1 MSTHTPT
8 HTHPHSHTEE
18 THHADVESIQQVKG
32 QGSNEIDKE
41 PGGDVVNTDGA
52 GVVHYLTRR
61 AHKSS
66 SKVQQN
72 VCRGG
77 QQERKLTA
85 GNTNKIV
92 QVSLKHGNDDTQSNG
107 YPVNHMEVTLMRT
120 ENRCQQLINNN
131 KPAHLKDHDTG
142 SACFGRLTKMMT
154 LQKGLFHTQK
164 IQETFFFL
172 IAKLVLE
179 KNLFLRNSSAKQ
191 KGNLSGTYI
200 NTALVILLL
209 LHYLPASH

>member
-1 MSTHTPT
+1 MFTNVHTHTYIHK
-8 HTHPHSHTEE
+8 HTHSRTEE

-107 YPVNHMEVTLMRT
+107 YPVNHMEVTLMST

-131 KPAHLKDHDTG
+131 KPAHLKDHTTG
-142 SACFGRLTKMMT
+142 SACFGRLTKMVT

-164 IQETFFFL
+164 IQETFF
-172 IAKLVLE
+172 
-179 KNLFLRNSSAKQ
+179 LFNCKTGFRK
-191 KGNLSGTYI
+191 KCFF
-200 NTALVILLL
+200 
-209 LHYLPASH
+209 